1 MLQIASHLSSEED
14 SESEESG
21 EESEDADGEGSDG
34 DDDEIVNAFKNAAET
49 TPTEPVRALENSS
62 AALPKKNLPACSKP
76 AEIGSKAVD
85 NADDFIKHYLKM
97 CAVCTCSAV
106 DCLCVEYITNSD
118 SYIKFC
124 MSVNGGRWQK

>member
-21 EESEDADGEGSDG
+21 EASEDADGEGSEG
-34 DDDEIVNAFKNAAET
+34 DDDEIVNAFKNVAET

-62 AALPKKNLPACSKP
+62 ATLPKENLSACSKP

-85 NADDFIKHYLKM
+85 NTDDFIKITWKM
-97 CAVCTCSAV
+97 CAVCTCSDSTQLIVFAV
-106 DCLCVEYITNSD
+106 NT
-118 SYIKFC
+118 
-124 MSVNGGRWQK
+124 

>member
-1 MLQIASHLSSEED
+1 MRIVMLQIASHLSSEED

-21 EESEDADGEGSDG
+21 EASEDADGEGSDG

-62 AALPKKNLPACSKP
+62 AALPKENLSASSKP

-97 CAVCTCSAV
+97 CAVCTRSDSI
-106 DCLCVEYITNSD
+106 DCLC
-118 SYIKFC
+118 C
-124 MSVNGGRWQK
+124 

>member
-62 AALPKKNLPACSKP
+62 GALPKENLSACSKP
-76 AEIGSKAVD
+76 SEIGSKAVD
-85 NADDFIKHYLKM
+85 NADDLNITWR
-97 CAVCTCSAV
+97 CVRSALV
-106 DCLCVEYITNSD
+106 AIVLSWLSLLLIHNT
-118 SYIKFC
+118 K
-124 MSVNGGRWQK
+124 